1 MIINRYE
8 KYKNVID
15 LGSRLKTNMMITYL
29 PRPVNGLIGAKQMK
43 YFKKVEFLFDV
54 IKLKLTGYNKNYIIT
69 FPKHLYE
76 HIWLGKNDKLHRK
89 YMKRKL
95 VEENAY
101 ED

>member
-15 LGSRLKTNMMITYL
+15 LESRQKTNMMITYM
-29 PRPVNGLIGAKQMK
+29 PRPFTGLIGAKQMK

-54 IKLKLTGYNKNYIIT
+54 IKLKLTGYNKNYYIT

-76 HIWLGKNDKLHRK
+76 HIWRKGKLNKK
-89 YMKRKL
+89 YMKRNII
-95 VEENAY
+95 EEN
-101 ED
+101 